1 MQLMPEL
8 AAELHP
14 QVWPGRPYSED
25 DLYQPAYNATLGTT
39 ELAQLQQ
46 TFGTAGVQPSL
57 PLVIAGYNG
66 GSDAVTRW
74 LAAWPEPPEADL
86 FAENISYT
94 ETRKYVQR
102 VLGFLQTYRYVYG
115 E

>member
-1 MQLMPEL
+1 MSRAPCQIEGP
-8 AAELHP
+8 HSSRQFGP
-14 QVWPGRPYSED
+14 DGPRGPKTRR
-25 DLYQPAYNATLGTT
+25 GTS
-39 ELAQLQQ
+39 
-46 TFGTAGVQPSL
+46 GVQPSL

-66 GSDAVTRW
+66 GADAVARW

-102 VLGFLQTYRYVYG
+102 VLGFLQTYRYIYG
-115 E
+115 D

>member
-8 AAELHP
+8 AERLHP
-14 QVWPGRPYSED
+14 KVWPTRPYSED

-39 ELAQLQQ
+39 ELTELAQ
-46 TFGTAGVQPSL
+46 TFGDAGVQPGL

-74 LAAWPEPPEADL
+74 LSAWPEPPAGDL
-86 FAENISYT
+86 WAENIGYT
-94 ETRKYVQR
+94 ETRKYVGR

-115 E
+115 D